1 MAIFIESYRILHM
14 NDLQQ
19 FRVIR
24 DHLTQN
30 AWQQYLVLTFERSR

>member
-1 MAIFIESYRILHM
+1 MRPDRALAGKNEILKAQSGIGA
-14 NDLQQ
+14 LQQ

-30 AWQQYLVLTFERSR
+30 A

>member
-1 MAIFIESYRILHM
+1 MYSAVLSYAKDVAEGDVESRL
-14 NDLQQ
+14 NDRRQLQQ

-30 AWQQYLVLTFERSR
+30 A

>member
-1 MAIFIESYRILHM
+1 METLNNAINNDSADRILRQ
-14 NDLQQ
+14 LQQ

-30 AWQQYLVLTFERSR
+30 A